1 MQDDVCRGQA
11 QPYRTASSGNGHLGS
26 PPHNFLLPLGSNRNH
41 ELPHGHPQEDRR
53 ACGHSP
59 CCSGLRLDETPNPNS
74 LVIPVQG
81 LAREKSSRMRAQFLR
96 RVQFFATPRTVV
108 PPGPSVHGI
117 AQARILEWVVIP
129 FSKGSSQPGLNSGLL
144 HGRQILSCLN
154 HQGSVNKNL
163 ISDYVNEQIYEEKE
177 IIKLF

>member
-1 MQDDVCRGQA
+1 MLTEQCVCECVYVCVYVLVTQLC
-11 QPYRTASSGNGHLGS
+11 PTVCYSVNYS
-26 PPHNFLLPLGSNRNH
+26 LLPGS
-41 ELPHGHPQEDRR
+41 
-53 ACGHSP
+53 
-59 CCSGLRLDETPNPNS
+59 
-74 LVIPVQG
+74 
-81 LAREKSSRMRAQFLR
+81 
-96 RVQFFATPRTVV
+96 
-108 PPGPSVHGI
+108 SVHEI
-117 AQARILEWVVIP
+117 LQARILEWVVIP